1 MSYLKQKSTFNI
13 SSAKE
18 LIQLSYYAPSVHCSY
33 YGCFQF
39 MKYTLNNYN
48 ETTYL
53 EIENQCLNYSRGS
66 HGYIIDNT
74 LSILKDKIKDNR
86 EFANIKRKLKDLKT
100 FRVKSDYLNEQILS
114 DDAGKS
120 LEFSEKIIKTVKNNI
135 K

>member
-1 MSYLKQKSTFNI
+1 
-13 SSAKE
+13 
-18 LIQLSYYAPSVHCSY
+18 
-33 YGCFQF
+33 
-39 MKYTLNNYN
+39 MKYTLKNYN

-53 EIENQCLNYSRGS
+53 EIENQCLNYYRGS

-74 LSILKDKIKDNR
+74 LSILKDKIKDNS

-100 FRVKSDYLNEQILS
+100 FRVRSDYFNEQILS